1 MTEAFELPSGAG
13 ETPQNFDR
21 QTAELLEKY
30 SPHHFDARDRDVM
43 AAGLHFLYDRYS
55 VSSSPYHHAYHN
67 HIHTIEMTER
77 ELWMLKFFE
86 EKMGWSLQRTDYQ
99 AGVFIPVF
107 HDSIVNATSLPPTI
121 SVTIGEA
128 EIQLANDGTQS
139 DEQLS
144 AELAI
149 QVLEHYGYTDK
160 ELLEYVYDGVLTTE
174 VERTDGIKQVH
185 VDDGDLRPAIIAA
198 KNSDMSAGFAGGP
211 KALIRDISNLAE
223 ESLGEN
229 TDDIGK
235 ITDTVM
241 KLVAYQQKFLEDR
254 VSDLDKSI
262 SPRILSE
269 ESRLR
274 LHQVIDEELRP
285 YQERAITFARMLDK
299 HSQAIRDM
307 LYTELEKR
315 KEQALAPSK
324 KIRQA
329 LTKIVAN
336 IPPEDAVSP
345 TPKDT

>member
-13 ETPQNFDR
+13 ETPPDFKQ

-30 SPHHFDARDRDVM
+30 SPHQLDARDRDVM
-43 AAGLHFLYDRYS
+43 AAGLQFLYTRYS
-55 VSSSPYHHAYHN
+55 VASSPYHHAYHN
-67 HIHTIEMTER
+67 HIHTMEMAER

-86 EKMGWSLQRTDYQ
+86 EKMGWSLQQIDYQ
-99 AGVFIPVF
+99 AGAFIPVF
-107 HDSIVNATSLPPTI
+107 HDSIVNATSLSPI
-121 SVTIGEA
+121 IVATIGKA
-128 EIQLANDGTQS
+128 EVELINDGSKS

-144 AELAI
+144 AELAV
-149 QVLEHYGYTDK
+149 QVLTQYGYTDE
-160 ELLEYVYDGVLTTE
+160 ELLNYVYDGILTTE
-174 VERTDGIKQVH
+174 VERTNGIKQVH
-185 VDDGDLRPAIIAA
+185 VDDGDVRPAIIAA

-211 KALIRDISNLAE
+211 RALIRDISNLAE

-229 TDDIGK
+229 TEDIGK

-269 ESRLR
+269 ENRIR
-274 LHQVIDEELRP
+274 LHQIIDEELRP
-285 YQERAITFARMLDK
+285 YQERAITFAKTLDR
-299 HSQAIRDM
+299 HSQTIRDM

-315 KEQALAPSK
+315 KEQTLAPSK

-336 IPPEDAVSP
+336 MPPDDADGP
-345 TPKDT
+345 TPKET